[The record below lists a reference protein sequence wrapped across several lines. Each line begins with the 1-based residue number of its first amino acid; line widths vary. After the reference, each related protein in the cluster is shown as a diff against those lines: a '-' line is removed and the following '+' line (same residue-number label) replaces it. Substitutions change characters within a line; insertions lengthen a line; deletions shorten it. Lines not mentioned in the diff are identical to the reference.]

1 MMSRFF
7 KCVALLVLCFFT
19 AGSAFAGLEWEATSK
34 KIEVH
39 PLQVSETISYAFK
52 NTGTN
57 AVTIVG
63 LKSSC
68 SCITGKA
75 DKEIYAPGEAGSVE
89 ITFDLQGREGAQLK
103 SLTVKTDEA
112 STNPIQLYVSTTIA
126 PTYTISS
133 QRVIW
138 NEEEARAAK
147 SIRLTNTH
155 KTAFPME
162 KAVPGKDGIT
172 VEVKTIREGFEYD
185 LIITPNADLKGITI
199 PIVIHPATPKELDV
213 VRTYTIYATVK

>member
-1 MMSRFF
+1 MSRFF
-7 KCVALLVLCFFT
+7 RCVVLSVSCFFT

-39 PLQVSETISYAFK
+39 PLQASEIISYAFK

-57 AVTIVG
+57 AVTIVS
-63 LKSSC
+63 LKPSC
-68 SCITGKA
+68 SCITGKL
-75 DKEIYAPGEAGSVE
+75 DKETYASGESGTVE
-89 ITFDLQGREGAQLK
+89 MTFDLQGREGAQLK

-112 STNPIQLYVSTTIA
+112 SINPTKLYVSTTI
-126 PTYTISS
+126 PTAYTISS

-155 KTAFPME
+155 KTPFPIE
-162 KAVPGKDGIT
+162 KAVPAKDGIT

-185 LIITPNADLKGITI
+185 LIITPNADLKGVTI
-199 PIVIHPATPKELDV
+199 PIIIYPATPKELDA